1 MILYFLAISVCVV
14 PMMQSSGGLSDA
26 DIEKMVKDAE
36 LFAAKD
42 KERKALIEVKN
53 DADTTLY
60 SVERSLNE
68 HKDKL
73 PTVCLERSCKLEP
86 LCASPATT
94 SPLLHAVCLCLLR
107 TGRGRC
113 CVWLL
118 GECREGSGGRG
129 RGSHQGKARTC
140 CLCPIPQPCDSPF
153 PLLLLLCQDVV
164 DAVSSSLEDLKKAL
178 EGEDVEAIKE
188 KVKAARDASLKIG
201 ETLAKS
207 AGGGSS
213 SSGSDGGAGKG
224 STSEAE
230 YEEASGNEKK

>member
-1 MILYFLAISVCVV
+1 M
-14 PMMQSSGGLSDA
+14 
-26 DIEKMVKDAE
+26 
-36 LFAAKD
+36 
-42 KERKALIEVKN
+42 
-53 DADTTLY
+53 
-60 SVERSLNE
+60 
-68 HKDKL
+68 
-73 PTVCLERSCKLEP
+73 
-86 LCASPATT
+86 
-94 SPLLHAVCLCLLR
+94 
-107 TGRGRC
+107 
-113 CVWLL
+113 
-118 GECREGSGGRG
+118 
-129 RGSHQGKARTC
+129 
-140 CLCPIPQPCDSPF
+140 
-153 PLLLLLCQDVV
+153 